1 MKLLDQLERA
11 LSAEESYFR
20 AQLLREDVARL
31 KALRELA
38 SKAISPESFLEDGLG
53 LEWTPGGLR
62 NQQLKG
68 ALEPLLEAFCFADKS
83 GPGADT
89 DAHLLRAW
97 YAFDAQRMDVLLGC
111 LSRVPRPDLD

>member
-11 LSAEESYFR
+11 SSTEESYFR

-38 SKAISPESFLEDGLG
+38 SKATSQESFLEHGLR

-62 NQQLKG
+62 NQQLKTT
-68 ALEPLLEAFCFADKS
+68 LEPLLEAFYAADQS

-89 DAHLLRAW
+89 DTHLLGAW
-97 YAFDAQRMDVLLGC
+97 HAFAAQRMDVLVGC
-111 LSRVPRPDLD
+111 LSRVPRPNYD